1 MTSPEEPA
9 LKHRWPI
16 LILMIVGAMAI
27 IATISEQSSKGR
39 LQASALAVSE
49 R

>member
-1 MTSPEEPA
+1 MTLPEKPP
-9 LKHRWPI
+9 KNRWSV

-27 IATISEQSSKGR
+27 IATIAEQTSKTRPQVG
-39 LQASALAVSE
+39 ALAASD

>member
-1 MTSPEEPA
+1 MTLPEKPP
-9 LKHRWPI
+9 KNRWSV

-27 IATISEQSSKGR
+27 IATISEQTSKDR
-39 LQASALAVSE
+39 LQASALAASD

>member
-1 MTSPEEPA
+1 MTSPE
-9 LKHRWPI
+9 KHPKNRWSV

-27 IATISEQSSKGR
+27 IATISEQTSKIRPQVG
-39 LQASALAVSE
+39 ALAASD